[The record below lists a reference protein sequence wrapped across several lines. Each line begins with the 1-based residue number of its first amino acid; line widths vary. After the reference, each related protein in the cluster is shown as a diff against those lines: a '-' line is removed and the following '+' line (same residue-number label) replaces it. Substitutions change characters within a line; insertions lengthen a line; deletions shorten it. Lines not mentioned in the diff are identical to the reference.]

1 MKRLGLLIDGG
12 CLRVWARGAGRDY
25 DAELVEQVAKACLAA
40 DEELFRAI
48 LYECP
53 PFVGTVT
60 LPISGGSKEFSG
72 SDRWL
77 DDVARRDFFAVRRG
91 TLKFRGWE
99 PKVAGVA
106 ATDAD
111 FKPNFEQKGVDM
123 QLGLDIASFSANKA
137 VDRIAVLT
145 ADTDLIPAFAYARQA
160 GLQVVLIGL
169 DPISRKQSDELTA
182 QVDLHRV
189 VRWP

>member
-1 MKRLGLLIDGG
+1 
-12 CLRVWARGAGRDY
+12 
-25 DAELVEQVAKACLAA
+25 
-40 DEELFRAI
+40 
-48 LYECP
+48 
-53 PFVGTVT
+53 
-60 LPISGGSKEFSG
+60 
-72 SDRWL
+72 
-77 DDVARRDFFAVRRG
+77 
-91 TLKFRGWE
+91 
-99 PKVAGVA
+99 
-106 ATDAD
+106 
-111 FKPNFEQKGVDM
+111 M

-145 ADTDLIPAFAYARQA
+145 ADTDLIPAFQYARQA